1 MNLNYRS
8 LGWRLA
14 LICVVTVVFQVA
26 AVSQVTIL
34 GVNADLVPLVAASVG
49 LIVGSLPGAIF
60 GFAIGMLLD
69 FALVETVG
77 VASLILLAI
86 GYLAGRLRELRDP
99 QGAIVPL
106 LVGAAA
112 TAAAQVGFSLLSV
125 LLGQQVPFGWALLW
139 ELLGTVAFN
148 AAIAIPVYLIVR
160 RCLLAALPEDPRRRR
175 RRAYTTGGLSP
186 LSRS

>member
-1 MNLNYRS
+1 MNLDYRS

-14 LICVVTVVFQVA
+14 LICVVTIVFQVA
-26 AVSQVTIL
+26 AVSQVQIL

-60 GFAIGMLLD
+60 GFALGMLLD

-77 VASLILLAI
+77 VASLILIAI
-86 GYLAGRLRELRDP
+86 GYGAGRLRELRDP

-106 LVGAAA
+106 LVGATA
-112 TAAAQVGFSLLSV
+112 TAAAQLGFWLLTF
-125 LLGQQVPFGWALLW
+125 LLGQTVPLGWALIW
-139 ELLGTVAFN
+139 ELLGTVLLN
-148 AAIAIPVYLIVR
+148 AVIAIPVYLIVR
-160 RCLLAALPEDPRRRR
+160 RSLLAALPEDPRRRR

-186 LSRS
+186 LSKS

>member
-77 VASLILLAI
+77 VAGSAHDRLC
-86 GYLAGRLRELRDP
+86 GR
-99 QGAIVPL
+99 
-106 LVGAAA
+106 
-112 TAAAQVGFSLLSV
+112 
-125 LLGQQVPFGWALLW
+125 PFA
-139 ELLGTVAFN
+139 
-148 AAIAIPVYLIVR
+148 
-160 RCLLAALPEDPRRRR
+160 
-175 RRAYTTGGLSP
+175 RAS
-186 LSRS
+186 

>member
-77 VASLILLAI
+77 VASLVLLTI
-86 GYLAGRLRELRDP
+86 GYAAGRLRELRDP

-112 TAAAQVGFSLLSV
+112 TAAAQIGFSLLTF
-125 LLGQQVPFGWALLW
+125 LLGQAVPLGWTLLW

-148 AAIAIPVYLIVR
+148 AVIAIPVYLVIR
-160 RCLLAALPEDPRRRR
+160 RALLAALPEDPRRRR

>member
-1 MNLNYRS
+1 MTLNYRS

-14 LICVVTVVFQVA
+14 LICVVTVVLQVA
-26 AVSQVTIL
+26 AVSQVKIL

-60 GFAIGMLLD
+60 GFALGMLLD
-69 FALVETVG
+69 LALVETIG

-86 GYLAGRLRELRDP
+86 GYATGRLRELRDP

-112 TAAAQVGFSLLSV
+112 TAAAQLGFSLLTF
-125 LLGQQVPFGWALLW
+125 LLGQPVPLGWSLLW
-139 ELLGTVAFN
+139 ELLGTVALN
-148 AAIAIPVYLIVR
+148 AVIAIPVYLVVR
-160 RCLLAALPEDPRRRR
+160 RSLLAALPEDPRRRR

>member
-86 GYLAGRLRELRDP
+86 GYLAGRLR
-99 QGAIVPL
+99 
-106 LVGAAA
+106 
-112 TAAAQVGFSLLSV
+112 
-125 LLGQQVPFGWALLW
+125 
-139 ELLGTVAFN
+139 
-148 AAIAIPVYLIVR
+148 
-160 RCLLAALPEDPRRRR
+160 
-175 RRAYTTGGLSP
+175 
-186 LSRS
+186 

>member
-26 AVSQVTIL
+26 AVSQITIL

-69 FALVETVG
+69 FAVVETVG

-112 TAAAQVGFSLLSV
+112 TAAAQVGFSLLTF
-125 LLGQQVPFGWALLW
+125 LLGQQVPLGWALLW
-139 ELLGTVAFN
+139 TVAFN
-148 AAIAIPVYLIVR
+148 AVIAIPVYLIVR

>member
-1 MNLNYRS
+1 MNLDYRS
-8 LGWRLA
+8 LSWRLG
-14 LICVVTVVFQVA
+14 LICVVTVVFQIA
-26 AVSQVTIL
+26 AVSQVKIFGL
-34 GVNADLVPLVAASVG
+34 NADLVPLVAASVG
-49 LIVGSLPGAIF
+49 LILGSLPGAIF

-69 FALVETVG
+69 LALVETVG

-86 GYLAGRLRELRDP
+86 GFAAGRLRELRDP

-112 TAAAQVGFSLLSV
+112 TAAAQAGFLVLTF
-125 LLGQQVPFGWALLW
+125 LLGQPVPFGWALLW
-139 ELLGTVAFN
+139 DLLGTVAVN
-148 AAIAIPVYLIVR
+148 AAIAIPVFLVVR
-160 RCLLAALPEDPRRRR
+160 RCLIAALPEDPRRRR